1 MILDLTPQQ
10 WNFIAAAL
18 REFPAI
24 IAKTSEEVLAE
35 MAKQA
40 AAATPP
46 TEPQEWHPTSI
57 CHFQRHRTLQ
67 S

>member
-24 IAKTSEEVLAE
+24 IAKTSEEILAE
-35 MAKQA
+35 MSKQA
-40 AAATPP
+40 SAAAPAAP
-46 TEPQEWHPTSI
+46 TEPQE
-57 CHFQRHRTLQ
+57 
-67 S
+67 

>member
-24 IAKTSEEVLAE
+24 IAKTSEEILAE

-40 AAATPP
+40 TPAEP
-46 TEPQEWHPTSI
+46 ASEPQE
-57 CHFQRHRTLQ
+57 
-67 S
+67 

>member
-40 AAATPP
+40 AVPPAAPS
-46 TEPQEWHPTSI
+46 EPQE
-57 CHFQRHRTLQ
+57 
-67 S
+67 

>member
-35 MAKQA
+35 MSKQA
-40 AAATPP
+40 SAAAPQEP
-46 TEPQEWHPTSI
+46 SIEPQE
-57 CHFQRHRTLQ
+57 
-67 S
+67 

>member
-24 IAKTSEEVLAE
+24 IAKTSEEILAE
-35 MAKQA
+35 MTKQA
-40 AAATPP
+40 TPA
-46 TEPQEWHPTSI
+46 EPKEPVDE
-57 CHFQRHRTLQ
+57 
-67 S
+67 

>member
-24 IAKTSEEVLAE
+24 IAKTSEEILAE
-35 MAKQA
+35 MAKQ
-40 AAATPP
+40 ATPP
-46 TEPQEWHPTSI
+46 TEPQEWIPTSI
-57 CHFQRHRTLQ
+57 CHIQRHRTLQ